1 MTSLS
6 YLVKEKIGMIYQN
19 QKFNSLIN
27 SKKRNQEEA
36 TIISLQYNKS
46 NNISL
51 ADVLK
56 SISDDKSLSIFQLI
70 SDVNSNGEI
79 ILKELDLSTK
89 QYYSRIS
96 AMMESDLI
104 KRQRGRYY
112 LTPFGKVIYCCI
124 MIAKNALNN
133 YYKLK
138 AVECTEGSDFS
149 NEDFRILV
157 DTLIDNQQVKEFL
170 TKKC

>member
-1 MTSLS
+1 ML
-6 YLVKEKIGMIYQN
+6 YNLLEKKEAI
-19 QKFNSLIN
+19 
-27 SKKRNQEEA
+27 
-36 TIISLQYNKS
+36 IISLQDNKS

-51 ADVLK
+51 ADVLN

-79 ILKELDLSTK
+79 ILKKLGLSTK

-96 AMMESDLI
+96 AMMATDLI

-138 AVECTEGSDFS
+138 AVESTEGSDFS
-149 NEDFRILV
+149 NEEFSKLV
-157 DTLIDNQQVKEFL
+157 DALIDNQQVKELL

>member
-1 MTSLS
+1 ML
-6 YLVKEKIGMIYQN
+6 YNLLKEK
-19 QKFNSLIN
+19 
-27 SKKRNQEEA
+27 EEA
-36 TIISLQYNKS
+36 IIMSLQDNKS

-51 ADVLK
+51 ADVLN

-79 ILKELDLSTK
+79 ILKKLDLSTK

-96 AMMESDLI
+96 AMMATDLI

-112 LTPFGKVIYCCI
+112 LTPFGKVIYGCI

-138 AVECTEGSDFS
+138 AIESTEGSDFS
-149 NEDFRILV
+149 HEEFSKLV
-157 DTLIDNQQVKEFL
+157 DALIENQQVKEFL
-170 TKKC
+170 TNKC

>member
-1 MTSLS
+1 ML
-6 YLVKEKIGMIYQN
+6 YNLLKVKE
-19 QKFNSLIN
+19 
-27 SKKRNQEEA
+27 EA
-36 TIISLQYNKS
+36 IIMSLQDNKS

-51 ADVLK
+51 ADVLS

-70 SDVNSNGEI
+70 SDVKSNGEI
-79 ILKELDLSTK
+79 ILKKLDLSTK

-96 AMMESDLI
+96 AMMATDLI

-138 AVECTEGSDFS
+138 AVESTEGSDFS
-149 NEDFRILV
+149 NEEFSKLV
-157 DTLIDNQQVKEFL
+157 DALIENQQIKEFL

>member
-1 MTSLS
+1 ML
-6 YLVKEKIGMIYQN
+6 YNLLEKKEAI
-19 QKFNSLIN
+19 
-27 SKKRNQEEA
+27 
-36 TIISLQYNKS
+36 IISLQDNKS

-51 ADVLK
+51 ADVLN

-79 ILKELDLSTK
+79 ILKKLDLSTK

-96 AMMESDLI
+96 AMMATDLI

-112 LTPFGKVIYCCI
+112 LTPFGKVIYGCI

-138 AVECTEGSDFS
+138 AIESTEGSDFS
-149 NEDFRILV
+149 HEEFSKLV
-157 DTLIDNQQVKEFL
+157 DALIENQQVKEFL
-170 TKKC
+170 TNKC

>member
-1 MTSLS
+1 VL
-6 YLVKEKIGMIYQN
+6 
-19 QKFNSLIN
+19 
-27 SKKRNQEEA
+27 KKVYYSSRREETA
-36 TIISLQYNKS
+36 SLQDNKT

-56 SISDDKSLSIFQLI
+56 SISDDKSLSIFRLI
-70 SDVNSNGEI
+70 GEVNPNNGEI
-79 ILKELDLSTK
+79 ISLKKLGLSCK

-96 AMMESDLI
+96 SMMATDLI
-104 KRQRGRYY
+104 KRQSGRYY

-138 AVECTEGSDFS
+138 GVETIEVHNNFS
-149 NEDFRILV
+149 NEEFSKLV
-157 DTLIDNQQVKEFL
+157 DALIDNREVKKFL

>member
-1 MTSLS
+1 MS
-6 YLVKEKIGMIYQN
+6 
-19 QKFNSLIN
+19 F
-27 SKKRNQEEA
+27 
-36 TIISLQYNKS
+36 QYNKS

-56 SISDDKSLSIFQLI
+56 SISDDKSLSIFRLI
-70 SDVNSNGEI
+70 GEVNPNNGEI
-79 ILKELDLSTK
+79 ISLKKLGLSCK

-96 AMMESDLI
+96 SMMATDLI
-104 KRQRGRYY
+104 KRQSGRYY

-138 AVECTEGSDFS
+138 GVETIEVHNNLS
-149 NEDFRILV
+149 NEEFRKLV
-157 DTLIDNQQVKEFL
+157 DALIDNREVKEFL

>member
-1 MTSLS
+1 M
-6 YLVKEKIGMIYQN
+6 
-19 QKFNSLIN
+19 
-27 SKKRNQEEA
+27 
-36 TIISLQYNKS
+36 SLQDNKS

-51 ADVLK
+51 PDVLN

-70 SDVNSNGEI
+70 SDVKSNGEI
-79 ILKELDLSTK
+79 ILKKLDLSTK

-96 AMMESDLI
+96 AMMATDLI

-138 AVECTEGSDFS
+138 AVESTEGSDFS
-149 NEDFRILV
+149 NEEFSKLV
-157 DTLIDNQQVKEFL
+157 DALIENQQIKEFL

>member
-1 MTSLS
+1 LQ
-6 YLVKEKIGMIYQN
+6 VNKIN
-19 QKFNSLIN
+19 K
-27 SKKRNQEEA
+27 
-36 TIISLQYNKS
+36 ISLV
-46 NNISL
+46 
-51 ADVLK
+51 DVLK

-79 ILKELDLSTK
+79 ILKKLGLSTK

-96 AMMESDLI
+96 AMTVTDLI
-104 KRQRGRYY
+104 KRKSGRYY

-138 AVECTEGSDFS
+138 AIESIEDSDSS
-149 NEDFRILV
+149 NEDFNKLV
-157 DTLIDNQQVKEFL
+157 DALIDNQQVKEFL
-170 TKKC
+170 TKEC